1 MRWHFITLLE
11 INVATSHISVVAST
25 NRRSPM
31 DFIWNLHSCSN
42 NYCTPRS
49 RSARSM
55 FWVLP
60 QETDWVQDQLVALG
74 QPRSCWISEEHTNA
88 GAHLQPRAVPN
99 LMSSYQDTEEDSA
112 LEINSITQGYTYS
125 GQRQARANQ
134 HDYSR
139 VSIMLIRTLTFGRA
153 FWFASVAS
161 DSKHLSPSVL
171 CRPEL
176 VSLPS
181 PPDQRVTDGWM
192 EGAWLSW
199 GYTTLELRGLAARG
213 KFLYRGRGMLPC

>member
-1 MRWHFITLLE
+1 MSTSPGNRLGPRPTCCSGPAPVLLDLRGAHKKF
-11 INVATSHISVVAST
+11 N
-25 NRRSPM
+25 
-31 DFIWNLHSCSN
+31 
-42 NYCTPRS
+42 
-49 RSARSM
+49 
-55 FWVLP
+55 
-60 QETDWVQDQLVALG
+60 
-74 QPRSCWISEEHTNA
+74 TNA

-181 PPDQRVTDGWM
+181 PPDQRVTDG
-192 EGAWLSW
+192 
-199 GYTTLELRGLAARG
+199 
-213 KFLYRGRGMLPC
+213 